1 MIGPLGIFM
10 LEYNEI
16 LPKKVILQ
24 DGEPYEV
31 LDAHVFRKQQRKPVN
46 QTKLRHLI
54 SGRVTEVAFHV
65 SDKVEEANLS
75 TKPVKYLYTNR
86 DEYWFC
92 LPKNPADRFSL
103 GDTIVGP
110 QGAFLKTNT
119 VVEALIFDEK
129 IIALKMPIKVEL
141 AVKDAPPAVRG
152 NTSQGGVKQIT
163 LETGATVNAPLF
175 VNEGDIVR
183 INTETGTYVERVD
196 KK

>member
-1 MIGPLGIFM
+1 M

-16 LPKKVILQ
+16 LPKKVILL
-24 DGEPYEV
+24 DNEPYEV

-54 SGRVTEVAFHV
+54 TGRVTEQAFHV
-65 SDKVEEANLS
+65 SDKVPEADLS

-86 DEYWFC
+86 GEWWFSS
-92 LPKNPADRFSL
+92 PTNQSDRFSL
-103 GDTIVGP
+103 ANDIVGP
-110 QGAFLKTNT
+110 QGMFLKTNT
-119 VVEALIFDEK
+119 IIDALVFDEK

-175 VNEGDIVR
+175 VNEGDVVR